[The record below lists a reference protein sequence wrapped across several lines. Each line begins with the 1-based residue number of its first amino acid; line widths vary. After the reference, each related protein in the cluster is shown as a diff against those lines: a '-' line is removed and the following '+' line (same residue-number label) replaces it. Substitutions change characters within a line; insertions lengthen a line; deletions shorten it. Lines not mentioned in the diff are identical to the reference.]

1 MASSGKD
8 TELLSP
14 QRHVTTIY
22 ATLQGIIQGAA
33 VILLTGQCFSDTA
46 HFGDNRMR
54 FLYAAASLAYV
65 IQITFKYTVL
75 MAGPYS
81 LGRIDALDIAV
92 VIILGVFEYIPM
104 YFLALPDGKLNVEAL
119 MDLKSSWVIAVWS
132 LAVWGFIA
140 YWKTNWNLRRSKQY
154 QSEYLELLN
163 ETLKNSTF
171 GTWVLFGLILFL
183 PALYLVGVS
192 LDSPT
197 YPMLVI
203 LYCAS
208 TLAYDQVFLNKL
220 NETELRKKQD
230 LEKKVKRPRS
240 PLRGL
245 RSKSSSK
252 A

>member
-1 MASSGKD
+1 
-8 TELLSP
+8 
-14 QRHVTTIY
+14 
-22 ATLQGIIQGAA
+22 
-33 VILLTGQCFSDTA
+33 
-46 HFGDNRMR
+46 
-54 FLYAAASLAYV
+54 
-65 IQITFKYTVL
+65 
-75 MAGPYS
+75 
-81 LGRIDALDIAV
+81 
-92 VIILGVFEYIPM
+92 
-104 YFLALPDGKLNVEAL
+104 